1 MQTGLPEFRMDAC
14 VDGRIARIAVFGEVD
29 AATAPELAECLR
41 ELTGAGSD
49 EVVVDLTGLD
59 FIDSAGLSVL
69 VGAQMQMRDAGTQLV
84 IASPPPPTRRI
95 FDTSGLAGVLA
106 IR

>member
-1 MQTGLPEFRMDAC
+1 MHTDLPQFRIDAC
-14 VDGRIARIAVFGEVD
+14 VDGPITSVALFGEVD
-29 AATAPELAECLR
+29 AATAPELAECLY
-41 ELTGAGSD
+41 ELTGAGFD
-49 EVVVDLTGLD
+49 EVVVDLTGLE

-69 VGAQMQMRDAGTQLV
+69 VGAHKQMRDAGTQLV

-95 FDTSGLAGVLA
+95 FDISGLAGVLT